1 MVNMFKMIKE
11 AASMQ
16 RELKEIQKGLAR
28 QSFEYSS
35 GDNMV
40 TATVRGDLTLDSVK
54 IKPEALTALKLEHLE
69 RRVTQAVNG
78 ALETAKKKAGEKMAK
93 LTGGLGLNP

>member
-16 RELKEIQKGLAR
+16 RELKEIQKGLAK

-35 GDNMV
+35 GDNTV
-40 TATVRGDLTLDSVK
+40 TAKVRGDLTLDSVK
-54 IKPEALTALKLEHLE
+54 ITPEALALKVEHLE
-69 RRVTQAVNG
+69 RRVVQAVNG
-78 ALETAKKKAGEKMAK
+78 ALETAKKKAGEQMAK
-93 LTGGLGLNP
+93 LSGGLGLNP